1 MYFSD
6 MAQVPP
12 RYHLYSF
19 PEHET
24 PLGRVH
30 FGGELPE
37 SAGTGW
43 DGFRKYGMY
52 AAVLITRGGGVY
64 RDASGREIRLG
75 EGSVIMVFP
84 ELPHHYGPGPGL
96 RWDEIFVAFSGT
108 AFDAWRAHG
117 LDPAHPVW
125 RLRNPRHEA
134 DCLRTLLTKPVENFG
149 GAIRQAAD
157 VHAMLARWLSQRP
170 DERGLPVWLEKAR
183 RTLTSLPEHRTT
195 ASVARECGLHIDA
208 FRRAFRKWT
217 GETPTQFRRRH
228 RLAMAVDLLRRQ
240 EMSLSQIAEALGFH
254 DAFHFSKCFK
264 QAYGSPPSVF
274 RKLPPTPPGEILRP
288 CRQTAKPGAANRR
301 KQHTPART

>member
-6 MAQVPP
+6 MAKVPR
-12 RYHLYSF
+12 RYRLYSF
-19 PEHET
+19 PERET

-30 FGGELPE
+30 FGGVLPD
-37 SAGTGW
+37 STGTGW

-64 RDASGREIRLG
+64 RDTSGREIPLS
-75 EGSVIMVFP
+75 EGSAILVFP
-84 ELPHHYGPGPGL
+84 EVPHHYGPGPGM
-96 RWDEIFVAFSGT
+96 RWDEVFVAFSGP

-125 RLRNPRHEA
+125 RLQDPRAESTF
-134 DCLRTLLTKPVENFG
+134 LRSLLARPVENLE

-157 VHAMLARWLSQRP
+157 VHGMLARWLSERP
-170 DERGLPVWLEKAR
+170 NKEELPLWLEKAR
-183 RTLTSLPEHRTT
+183 RTLTSVPGQSTP
-195 ASVARECGLHIDA
+195 ANVARESGLHADA

-217 GETPTQFRRRH
+217 GETPARFHRRH

-240 EMSLSQIAEALGFH
+240 ELGLAQIAEALGFH

-264 QAYGSPPSVF
+264 QAYGYSPSVY
-274 RKLPPTPPGEILRP
+274 RTLPP
-288 CRQTAKPGAANRR
+288 KPSGKMIRR
-301 KQHTPART
+301 VVKPSATKPR